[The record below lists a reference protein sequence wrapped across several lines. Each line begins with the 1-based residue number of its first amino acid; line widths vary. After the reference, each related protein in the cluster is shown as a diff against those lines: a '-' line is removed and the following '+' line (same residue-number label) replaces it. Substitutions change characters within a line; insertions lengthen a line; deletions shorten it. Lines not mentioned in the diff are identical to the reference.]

1 MNRHM
6 KQHAQQ
12 LNIKTTHLASLTAI
26 FHPKKRP
33 KPPTTNDSYPPTTD
47 MSRDD
52 HLAGPGGSEV
62 TSEVPTSQ
70 LSDIR
75 TDDGSRSNSDG
86 MSEGVVGDSD
96 SDEFE
101 SDEEDVVCEAREGR
115 GPLEFEL
122 RAAKAGNVHRE
133 CKILT
138 KN

>member
-6 KQHAQQ
+6 KQHAQK
-12 LNIKTTHLASLTAI
+12 LNIKTTHLASLMAI

-33 KPPTTNDSYPPTTD
+33 KPPTIDGSHPPTMD
-47 MSRDD
+47 VSQDD
-52 HLAGPGGSEV
+52 YLTGPGGSEV

-70 LSDIR
+70 LDDIG
-75 TDDGSRSNSDG
+75 TDDGGRSGSDET
-86 MSEGVVGDSD
+86 SEGALGDSD

-101 SDEEDVVCEAREGR
+101 SDEEDVVCEAREGQ
-115 GPLEFEL
+115 GSLEFEL